1 MSENIVEIKNLSK
14 QFGTISALDKVSIDI
29 PSKSIFGILGPNG
42 SGKSTLMRIVS
53 GLIKKWDGEIQIL
66 DEIVKS
72 SNTNYLSHLGFMIE
86 SPSFYEYLSAKE
98 NLKIFARLT
107 NNTIAHI
114 DYVLEQVNLIDRS
127 NDKVKTYSYGMKQR
141 LGLAQCLLHDP
152 KILILD
158 EPNNG
163 LDPSGIREMS
173 KIINSLHKSGKTIC
187 ISTHILSEVETLC
200 TNVAILKNGRMTSTV
215 ELNNEFFHNNSY
227 IINSSNI
234 SDCKKILNNIKPMH
248 IKQVDKNNIF
258 IQSKDKNYP
267 KEVKKILSEANID
280 FIITKESN
288 LMYYFND

>member
-1 MSENIVEIKNLSK
+1 MGDDVLGGHDINGK
-14 QFGTISALDKVSIDI
+14 QTLK
-29 PSKSIFGILGPNG
+29 
-42 SGKSTLMRIVS
+42 GKLEVFLTKIINVFVNVR
-53 GLIKKWDGEIQIL
+53 
-66 DEIVKS
+66 IVKS
-72 SNTNYLSHLGFMIE
+72 
-86 SPSFYEYLSAKE
+86 K
-98 NLKIFARLT
+98 
-107 NNTIAHI
+107 
-114 DYVLEQVNLIDRS
+114 
-127 NDKVKTYSYGMKQR
+127 
-141 LGLAQCLLHDP
+141 
-152 KILILD
+152 
-158 EPNNG
+158 
-163 LDPSGIREMS
+163 EMS

>member
-1 MSENIVEIKNLSK
+1 MSENIIEIKKLSK

-187 ISTHILSEVETLC
+187 ISTHILSEVESLC
-200 TNVAILKNGRMTSTV
+200 TNVAVLKNGQLMSTV
-215 ELNNEFFHNNSY
+215 KLNDEFFHKNSF
-227 IINSSNI
+227 IINSKNI
-234 SDCKKILNNIKPMH
+234 SDCKDLLQQILVLLI
-248 IKQVDKNNIF
+248 
-258 IQSKDKNYP
+258 
-267 KEVKKILSEANID
+267 
-280 FIITKESN
+280 
-288 LMYYFND
+288 